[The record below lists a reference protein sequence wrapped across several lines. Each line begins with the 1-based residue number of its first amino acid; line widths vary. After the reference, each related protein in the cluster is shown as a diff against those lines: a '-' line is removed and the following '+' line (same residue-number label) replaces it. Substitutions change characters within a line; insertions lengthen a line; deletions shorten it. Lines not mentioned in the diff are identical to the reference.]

1 MGSKMNTAQKPRLYL
16 YNGTVRHDSSTRK
29 NEMTQPL
36 NQRKMRVLIADDIQ
50 ETRRNTRLMLAT
62 IDDIEVVAI
71 ASNGLQAVEYAK
83 EQQPDIVFLDIN
95 MPEMDGL
102 TAYKEILK
110 TNPGTGC
117 VILSAEKDTG
127 TLRRAMSIGVQE
139 YLIKPF
145 TVDELEIAV
154 ARVHQR
160 VEQLRK
166 KIAQD
171 TQTRKQR
178 EAYLAQLA
186 VEYAKSRRT
195 DDKAIE
201 VFEQLAMNPECDMRW
216 LQNLAMMYIVRR
228 KWGKLKVLA
237 EKIEQRTNN

>member
-1 MGSKMNTAQKPRLYL
+1 
-16 YNGTVRHDSSTRK
+16 
-29 NEMTQPL
+29 MTQPL

-145 TVDELEIAV
+145 TVEELEIAV

-216 LQNLAMMYIVRR
+216 LQNLAMMYIVRQ

-237 EKIEQRTNN
+237 EKVEQRTKN